1 MAVRDTSKKPY
12 LQDEDE
18 KIKIGIDLPIRR
30 DSELDGFFATTS
42 TTIEAVK
49 NNIRNLLQTNEG
61 ERFFQP
67 NLGTEIRDTL
77 FENFSR
83 QTVNIIE
90 DQVRDTVRAFEPRVG
105 DVGVEV
111 VAIPDNNNF
120 EVKVLFE
127 IRGLEVAPQSF
138 TFILEPSR

>member
-1 MAVRDTSKKPY
+1 MSITRKSRAFKDISLSFSPHPITK
-12 LQDEDE
+12 
-18 KIKIGIDLPIRR
+18 DLPVLINERAIVR
-30 DSELDGFFATTS
+30 S
-42 TTIEAVK
+42 V
-49 NNIRNLLQTNEG
+49 RNLVETIPT

-83 QTVNIIE
+83 QTVYIIE
-90 DQVRDTVRAFEPRVG
+90 DQVRDTIRAFEPRVG

-111 VAIPDNNNF
+111 VAIPDRNSF

>member
-1 MAVRDTSKKPY
+1 MATVRNSRAFKDISLSFSPHPITK
-12 LQDEDE
+12 
-18 KIKIGIDLPIRR
+18 DLPVLINERAIVR
-30 DSELDGFFATTS
+30 S
-42 TTIEAVK
+42 V
-49 NNIRNLLQTNEG
+49 RNLVETIPT

-111 VAIPDNNNF
+111 LANPDNNNF

>member
-1 MAVRDTSKKPY
+1 MSITRKSRAFKDISLAFSPHPITK
-12 LQDEDE
+12 
-18 KIKIGIDLPIRR
+18 DLPVLINERAIVR
-30 DSELDGFFATTS
+30 S
-42 TTIEAVK
+42 V
-49 NNIRNLLQTNEG
+49 RNLVETIPT

-90 DQVRDTVRAFEPRVG
+90 DQVRDTIRAFEPRVG

-111 VAIPDNNNF
+111 VAIPDRNSF